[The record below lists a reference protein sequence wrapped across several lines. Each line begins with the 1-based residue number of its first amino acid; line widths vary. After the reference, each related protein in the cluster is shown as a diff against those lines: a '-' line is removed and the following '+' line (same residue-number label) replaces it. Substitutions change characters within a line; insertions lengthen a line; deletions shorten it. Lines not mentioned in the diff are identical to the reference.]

1 LASILRVGAGA
12 PMSRSLHP
20 AYGNSY
26 RHLHADAAPPARRV
40 TPGSYT
46 FGHGGRQIRFG
57 PIAFW
62 SIVGGLLI
70 LAGWALVTATYFA
83 FREDVLG
90 RLIARQ
96 AHMQY
101 AYEDRIAELR
111 TQVDRL
117 ASRQLLDQEQFEQK
131 LESLF
136 RRQSVLESRAATLS
150 SLPDPLATG
159 SIRPQRPG
167 STAERFSAAS
177 PRPAPISDTLIL
189 LPPADREAQ
198 LESLPSPGSASSLG
212 GNAKAAGIE
221 AALSR
226 LEISLNRVETRQSTS
241 LNAIEEGYD
250 AKARRMRGVLTD
262 LGIEAGSAPKGGALG
277 GPYVPAKLAEASA
290 FERQLY
296 RVHLARTQVD
306 ALARTLVAVP
316 VRKPIPG
323 EVDMSSGFGVRV
335 DPFLHGAAMH
345 TGIDLRGDEGEPV
358 RATAAGTV
366 SHAGWS
372 GGYGKMVEIDHGNGL
387 ATRYAHLS
395 AIEVR
400 VGDKVRIGQTVGK
413 LGSTGRSTGPHLHYE
428 TRVEGEAV
436 DPQKFLRAGLRLG
449 NAL

>member
-1 LASILRVGAGA
+1 
-12 PMSRSLHP
+12 MSRSSHP
-20 AYGNSY
+20 AYGNY
-26 RHLHADAAPPARRV
+26 YDHLHPDRARPARFVAR
-40 TPGSYT
+40 GSYT

-57 PIAFW
+57 PVAFW
-62 SIVGGLLI
+62 SIVGGLVTM
-70 LAGWALVTATYFA
+70 AGWSLVTATYFA
-83 FREDVLG
+83 FREDVLA

-101 AYEDRIAELR
+101 AYEDRIADLR

-117 ASRQLLDQEQFEQK
+117 AGRQLLDQEQFEQK
-131 LESLF
+131 LDSLV

-150 SLPDPLATG
+150 SLPDPAATG
-159 SIRPQRPG
+159 SIKPQRPG
-167 STAERFSAAS
+167 FPAARFSAAA
-177 PRPAPISDTLIL
+177 PKPAPISDTLIL
-189 LPPADREAQ
+189 LPPVEREAQ
-198 LESLPSPGSASSLG
+198 LESLPSPAAASGLG
-212 GNAKAAGIE
+212 AKAKAAGIE
-221 AALSR
+221 ATLAR
-226 LEISLNRVETRQSTS
+226 LEISLNRLETRQSAT
-241 LNAIEEGYD
+241 LNALEESYD

-262 LGIEAGSAPKGGALG
+262 LGIEAGGAPKASALG
-277 GPYVPAKLAEASA
+277 GPFVPARLAEASA

-296 RVHLARTQVD
+296 RVHLVRTHVD

-345 TGIDLRGDEGEPV
+345 TGIDLRGEEGEPV

-395 AIEVR
+395 SIEVR
-400 VGDKVRIGQTVGK
+400 AGDKVRIGQTVGK

-449 NAL
+449 GGL

>member
-1 LASILRVGAGA
+1 
-12 PMSRSLHP
+12 MSRSSHP
-20 AYGNSY
+20 GYGHY
-26 RHLHADAAPPARRV
+26 HRHLHPDGAPARRAAR
-40 TPGSYT
+40 GSYS
-46 FGHGGRQIRFG
+46 FGLGARQIRFG
-57 PIAFW
+57 PVAFW
-62 SIVGGLLI
+62 SIVGGLVI
-70 LAGWALVTATYFA
+70 MAGWSLATATYFA

-131 LESLF
+131 LESLI
-136 RRQSVLESRAATLS
+136 RRQSMLESRAATLS
-150 SLPDPLATG
+150 SLPDMTSTG
-159 SIRPQRPG
+159 SIKPQRPG
-167 STAERFSAAS
+167 TPERVSAAS
-177 PRPAPISDTLIL
+177 PKPAPISDTLIL
-189 LPPADREAQ
+189 LPPVEREAQ
-198 LESLPSPGSASSLG
+198 LESLPSPAAGNGLG
-212 GNAKAAGIE
+212 LKAKAAGIE
-221 AALSR
+221 AVLAR
-226 LEISLNRVETRQSTS
+226 LETSLNRVDARQGAT
-241 LNAIEEGYD
+241 LNALEEGYE

-262 LGIEAGSAPKGGALG
+262 LGIDTGSAPKAAALG
-277 GPYVPAKLAEASA
+277 GPFVPAKLAEASA

-296 RVHLARTQVD
+296 RVQLARTQVD
-306 ALARTLVAVP
+306 ALARTLVTVP

-345 TGIDLRGDEGEPV
+345 TGIDLRGEEGETV

-395 AIEVR
+395 AIDVR

-428 TRVEGEAV
+428 TRVEGDPV

>member
-1 LASILRVGAGA
+1 
-12 PMSRSLHP
+12 MSRSSHPGYGNYYSHLHP
-20 AYGNSY
+20 
-26 RHLHADAAPPARRV
+26 DAAPPARRV
-40 TPGSYT
+40 APGSYT

-62 SIVGGLLI
+62 SIVGGLAI
-70 LAGWALVTATYFA
+70 MAGWSLMTATYFA
-83 FREDVLG
+83 FREDVLA

-101 AYEDRIAELR
+101 AYEDRIADLR

-117 ASRQLLDQEQFEQK
+117 ASHQLLDQEQFEQK
-131 LESLF
+131 LESLV
-136 RRQSVLESRAATLS
+136 RRQSMLESRAATLS
-150 SLPDPLATG
+150 LLPDPIATG
-159 SIRPQRPG
+159 SIKPQRAG
-167 STAERFSAAS
+167 TAAEHFPAAA
-177 PRPAPISDTLIL
+177 PKPAPIGDTLIL
-189 LPPADREAQ
+189 LPPVEREAQ
-198 LESLPSPGSASSLG
+198 LESLPSPAIGSGLG
-212 GNAKAAGIE
+212 AKAKAAGIE
-221 AALSR
+221 AALAR
-226 LEISLNRVETRQSTS
+226 LEISLNRVERRQSAT
-241 LNAIEEGYD
+241 LNTIEESYD

-262 LGIEAGSAPKGGALG
+262 LGIDTGSAPKPPVAG
-277 GPYVPAKLAEASA
+277 GPFVPAKLAEASA

-296 RVHLARTQVD
+296 RVHLARTQID
-306 ALARTLVAVP
+306 ALARTLVVVP

-345 TGIDLRGDEGEPV
+345 TGIDLRGEEGEPV

-366 SHAGWS
+366 THAVWN

-400 VGDKVRIGQTVGK
+400 VGDKVRIGQTVGL

-428 TRVEGEAV
+428 TRVDGEAV

-449 NAL
+449 GTL

>member
-1 LASILRVGAGA
+1 
-12 PMSRSLHP
+12 MSRSSHP
-20 AYGNSY
+20 GYGNSY
-26 RHLHADAAPPARRV
+26 SHLHPDAAPPARRV
-40 TPGSYT
+40 APDSYT

-62 SIVGGLLI
+62 SAIGTLVI
-70 LAGWALVTATYFA
+70 MAGWSLTTATYFA
-83 FREDVLG
+83 FREDVLA

-101 AYEDRIAELR
+101 AYEDRIADLR

-131 LESLF
+131 LESLV
-136 RRQSVLESRAATLS
+136 RRQSMLESRAATLS
-150 SLPDPLATG
+150 SLPDPIATG
-159 SIRPQRPG
+159 SIKPQRAG
-167 STAERFSAAS
+167 TAAEHFPAA
-177 PRPAPISDTLIL
+177 PPKPAPISDTLIL
-189 LPPADREAQ
+189 LPPVEREAQ
-198 LESLPSPGSASSLG
+198 LESLPSPAMGSGLG
-212 GNAKAAGIE
+212 AKAKAAGIE
-221 AALSR
+221 AALAR
-226 LEISLNRVETRQSTS
+226 LEISLNRVETRQSTT
-241 LNAIEEGYD
+241 LNTLEENYD

-262 LGIEAGSAPKGGALG
+262 LGIDTGSAPKPPAAG
-277 GPYVPAKLAEASA
+277 GPFVPAKLAEASA

-296 RVHLARTQVD
+296 RVHLARTQID
-306 ALARTLVAVP
+306 ALARTLVVVP

-323 EVDMSSGFGVRV
+323 EVDMTSGFGVRV

-345 TGIDLRGDEGEPV
+345 TGIDLRGEEGEPV

-366 SHAGWS
+366 THAGWS

-400 VGDKVRIGQTVGK
+400 VGDKVRIGQTVGL

-428 TRVEGEAV
+428 TRVDGEAV

-449 NAL
+449 GAL

>member
-1 LASILRVGAGA
+1 
-12 PMSRSLHP
+12 MSRSSHP
-20 AYGNSY
+20 GYGNSY
-26 RHLHADAAPPARRV
+26 SHLHPDAAPPARRV
-40 TPGSYT
+40 APGSYT

-62 SIVGGLLI
+62 SIVGGLVI
-70 LAGWALVTATYFA
+70 MAGWSLVTATYFA

-101 AYEDRIAELR
+101 AYEDRIADLR

-131 LESLF
+131 LESLV
-136 RRQSVLESRAATLS
+136 RRQSMLESRAATLS
-150 SLPDPLATG
+150 SLPDPIATG
-159 SIRPQRPG
+159 SIKPQRAG
-167 STAERFSAAS
+167 TAAEHFPAAA
-177 PRPAPISDTLIL
+177 PKPAPISDTLIL
-189 LPPADREAQ
+189 LPPVEREAQ
-198 LESLPSPGSASSLG
+198 LESLPSPAMGSGLG
-212 GNAKAAGIE
+212 AKAKAAGIE
-221 AALSR
+221 AALAR
-226 LEISLNRVETRQSTS
+226 LEISLNRVETRQSAT
-241 LNAIEEGYD
+241 LNTLEENYD

-262 LGIEAGSAPKGGALG
+262 LGIDTGSAPKPPSAG
-277 GPYVPAKLAEASA
+277 GPFVPAKLAEASA

-296 RVHLARTQVD
+296 RVQLARTQVD
-306 ALARTLVAVP
+306 ALARSLVVVP

-323 EVDMSSGFGVRV
+323 EVDMTSGFGVRV

-345 TGIDLRGDEGEPV
+345 TGIDLRGEEGEPV
-358 RATAAGTV
+358 RATAVGTV
-366 SHAGWS
+366 THAGWN

-400 VGDKVRIGQTVGK
+400 VGDKVRIGQTVGL

-428 TRVEGEAV
+428 TRVDGEAV

-449 NAL
+449 GTL